1 MQWATLRQVVS
12 VVRETYCGRIGVEF
26 MHIQDAQ
33 QKAWIQM
40 AMEGSRN
47 RANLTP
53 GDKLEI
59 LRQFDE
65 AEGFERFLDIKY
77 PGTKRFS
84 LEGSESIVPAL
95 ETLIEGAAAWGVRDV
110 TIGMAHRGRLNVLT
124 SIMGKS
130 YAAVFSEFQG
140 EAAHPADVQG
150 SGDVK
155 YHLGV
160 STDRDLPDG
169 TKIHLSLTPNPS
181 HLEAVNPVVLGKV
194 RAKQIL
200 RAGHRKKTV
209 MALLMHGDAA
219 FAGQGP
225 VAETL
230 MMSDLH
236 GYGTGGTIHFVVNN
250 QIGFTTTP
258 DHGRSSPYCSDVA
271 KMVQAPIFH
280 VNGDDPEA
288 VVHVA
293 RIAAE
298 FRQTFRRDVV
308 VDMFCYRRH
317 GHNEGDEPAFTQ
329 PNMYRAIEQQTTT
342 RQLYSERLVAEDVL
356 SAAEATERA
365 ESFQARLED
374 ELAASKSYRPNK
386 ADWLEGA
393 WSGFEAAP
401 SEYGPGETAVEMD
414 VLRHV
419 GTAIS
424 TVPAEFNLHPRLNR
438 VLGARRRMID
448 SGDKVD

>member
-59 LRQFDE
+59 LRQLDE

-84 LEGSESIVPAL
+84 LEGSENIVPAL

-200 RAGHRKKTV
+200 V
-209 MALLMHGDAA
+209 GD
-219 FAGQGP
+219 
-225 VAETL
+225 
-230 MMSDLH
+230 
-236 GYGTGGTIHFVVNN
+236 
-250 QIGFTTTP
+250 
-258 DHGRSSPYCSDVA
+258 
-271 KMVQAPIFH
+271 
-280 VNGDDPEA
+280 
-288 VVHVA
+288 
-293 RIAAE
+293 
-298 FRQTFRRDVV
+298 
-308 VDMFCYRRH
+308 
-317 GHNEGDEPAFTQ
+317 
-329 PNMYRAIEQQTTT
+329 
-342 RQLYSERLVAEDVL
+342 
-356 SAAEATERA
+356 TERA
-365 ESFQARLED
+365 KPAEAPID
-374 ELAASKSYRPNK
+374 EELIDP
-386 ADWLEGA
+386 
-393 WSGFEAAP
+393 
-401 SEYGPGETAVEMD
+401 AV
-414 VLRHV
+414 VVRQ
-419 GTAIS
+419 TAIAL
-424 TVPAEFNLHPRLNR
+424 VPNGKWASGEQLRDLFIKNHKNLFGLDNEFRLDLAYFISMN
-438 VLGARRRMID
+438 
-448 SGDKVD
+448 